1 MSRWKEI
8 TNSSDLHMYAHTHK
22 LVHTYIHKILKG
34 FRLSY
39 NINDMTVVIPDEQES
54 VCVLDPS
61 D

>member
-1 MSRWKEI
+1 
-8 TNSSDLHMYAHTHK
+8 MYAHTHK
-22 LVHTYIHKILKG
+22 LVHTYINKILKD
-34 FRLSY
+34 FMLSY